1 MPANH
6 KLSLVS
12 LFHYGSL
19 FPFLSPSTSPSCS
32 HLPLAFPTIAILP
45 DDVPFQLPPSILRQR
60 FAATRLIPR
69 GWSSNAKKSIK
80 RPEVR
85 IYGCI
90 SLEQTHWSF
99 GLKDNG
105 WALSSSAFLWQLL
118 PLKSRT
124 IVSADGGVRVIDRCT
139 MKREKL
145 GVFISASIEGLAC
158 TARQF

>member
-19 FPFLSPSTSPSCS
+19 FPFL
-32 HLPLAFPTIAILP
+32 LPPPLSLVSRVPHDRVLP
-45 DDVPFQLPPSILRQR
+45 DDVLFQLPPSILRQR
-60 FAATRLIPR
+60 FTATRLIPR
-69 GWSSNAKKSIK
+69 GRSSNAKKSIR

-90 SLEQTHWSF
+90 SLEQTYWSR

-105 WALSSSAFLWQLL
+105 WALSSSEFFFWQLL
-118 PLKSRT
+118 LLKSRT
-124 IVSADGGVRVIDRCT
+124 IASADGVIDRCT

-145 GVFISASIEGLAC
+145 GVFFVSASY
-158 TARQF
+158 ARQF